1 MELKSI
7 NQTPCCIW
15 KILSSRNQGRNSPAI
30 KFDGSEGF
38 TFNTKYMFYL
48 FIRSCYINNK
58 IEVKRLKKIVTIIFL
73 AISLF
78 VVGSSFNTN
87 SKAETGNNKNLIEEI
102 GKFSALDE
110 ENQIKAA
117 EILMEKS
124 FGNNYSIVLFKNN
137 DGIGYAILESDNLIS
152 VMFGSN
158 RQGYDQFK
166 NYYIVYGE
174 KPKEDYQELEITIE
188 MGNHHDNMEE
198 VIALDFREVLSSC
211 KRAFMSIEGTRVFSD
226 NYNFNE

>member
-1 MELKSI
+1 M
-7 NQTPCCIW
+7 
-15 KILSSRNQGRNSPAI
+15 
-30 KFDGSEGF
+30 
-38 TFNTKYMFYL
+38 
-48 FIRSCYINNK
+48 
-58 IEVKRLKKIVTIIFL
+58 KRLKKIVTIIFL

-87 SKAETGNNKNLIEEI
+87 TKAETSNNKNLIEEI
-102 GKFSALDE
+102 EKFSALDE

-124 FGNNYSIVLFKNN
+124 FGNNFSIVLFKNN

-188 MGNHHDNMEE
+188 MGNHHDNMVE
-198 VIALDFREVLSSC
+198 VIALDSGKYYLHVKELS
-211 KRAFMSIEGTRVFSD
+211 KSIEGTRVFSD